1 MPARESFRSWT
12 VDVRRSIFKLE
23 WLGVEKV
30 DVEIGHVKT
39 LAAKYSDVAN
49 DLRALSR

>member
-23 WLGVEKV
+23 WVGVEKV
-30 DVEIGHVKT
+30 DLEIGDAEAP
-39 LAAKYSDVAN
+39 AAKYPDVAN